1 MTWRKVAGPRARNG
15 GGKAIRNHETRKPAR
30 PARMRRLYEED
41 DDSLEIPD
49 LALGGA
55 KE

>member
-1 MTWRKVAGPRARNG
+1 MTSRKAAGPRARDG
-15 GGKAIRNHETRKPAR
+15 GVKTTRIHETRR
-30 PARMRRLYEED
+30 PTRPVRMRRLYEED